1 MIKEQLA
8 SAVKDG
14 HLLASAEQN
23 INEFL
28 NLEPSPDWVSA
39 GLEELLENNQWEEL
53 NDRFHQNLAFGTGG
67 MRGRTIGK
75 IITSA

>member
-28 NLEPSPDWVSA
+28 NLEPSTRLGFRWP
-39 GLEELLENNQWEEL
+39 
-53 NDRFHQNLAFGTGG
+53 
-67 MRGRTIGK
+67 
-75 IITSA
+75 